1 MFKKRENAGFDKW
14 GRIRLPADFLKT
26 CKEESG
32 DEVFVISTD
41 DRTFQIY
48 PLAAWHAR
56 VGKLF
61 KVKKDDPLLRQFL
74 VKANYN
80 GQVAK
85 VDGFGRIRIP
95 ALLRRKIKQ
104 KGEIAIE
111 EKENHLD
118 LVPGLI

>member
-1 MFKKRENAGFDKW
+1 MEKESNIIRLDKL
-14 GRIRLPADFLKT
+14 GRIRLSSALRRVV
-26 CKEESG
+26 EASG
-32 DEVFVISTD
+32 EGEVFVSSTD
-41 DRTFQIY
+41 DRTIKIY

-61 KVKKDDPLLRQFL
+61 KEKKDDPLLRQFL

-80 GQVAK
+80 GQMAR

-104 KGEIAIE
+104 EGEIVIE
-111 EKENHLD
+111 ERKDHMELK
-118 LVPGLI
+118 PA